1 MYGAFIIKS
10 MHTKNTPVLKM
21 IVILPEYWTSSF
33 CLVPFTGLNIAYTEK
48 KKKSFEAALASSGVL
63 EVTYVVLCAIPL
75 PSKKCI

>member
-48 KKKSFEAALASSGVL
+48 KKKVL
-63 EVTYVVLCAIPL
+63 KQL
-75 PSKKCI
+75 